1 VEARFPRRDVAG
13 GAARATAVHGRW
25 PTVAGWAVMLTVAVL
40 LSSMLLV
47 QVAEAQSAGACPGAA
62 VGQASSGLATTA
74 GTVAG
79 GAAKPNGGLAT
90 TAGTIAGGAAKP
102 NSGLATAAGAV
113 AGGTAKPNGG
123 LATTAGTIAGGTAKP
138 NGGLGADGEAVG
150 SACQGVA
157 GQAWSIR
164 KVAAQSDSSQGAST
178 SSSKIWEGLVELV
191 RAIVGEGIG

>member
-13 GAARATAVHGRW
+13 GAARATAVHRRW
-25 PTVAGWAVMLTVAVL
+25 PTVAGWAVMLTVATL

-74 GTVAG
+74 GT
-79 GAAKPNGGLAT
+79 L
-90 TAGTIAGGAAKP
+90 AGGAAKP
-102 NSGLATAAGAV
+102 NSGLGA
-113 AGGTAKPNGG
+113 P
-123 LATTAGTIAGGTAKP
+123 
-138 NGGLGADGEAVG
+138 GEAVG

-157 GQAWSIR
+157 GQASSFR
-164 KVAAQSDSSQGAST
+164 KVAAQSDSSHGAST
-178 SSSKIWEGLVELV
+178 SSSKLWEGLVELV